1 MWRRLAC
8 GGGVVPDRRHE
19 HIRLRA
25 PSLARDLPL
34 DVDDERGL
42 WGVGRGVHLLSLPR
56 EPSVEKLDAVEDG
69 VGLIALL
76 AHAPY
81 RLQIERR
88 GVS

>member
-1 MWRRLAC
+1 M
-8 GGGVVPDRRHE
+8 VSHRRHKE
-19 HIRLRA
+19 IGLRA
-25 PSLARDLPL
+25 PSLSRDLPL

-42 WGVGRGVHLLSLPR
+42 WSVGRGAHLLSLPR

-69 VGLIALL
+69 VGLVALL